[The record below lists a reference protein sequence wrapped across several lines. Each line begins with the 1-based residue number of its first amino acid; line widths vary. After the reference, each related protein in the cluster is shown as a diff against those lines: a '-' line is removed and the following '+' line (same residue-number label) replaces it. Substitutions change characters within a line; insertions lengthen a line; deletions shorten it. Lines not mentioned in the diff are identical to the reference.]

1 MQGGAAC
8 SQCWET
14 VPSILSRSTEGP
26 QGDPVA
32 MLHADET
39 LMSLPVAGFRRYAE
53 KLFLK
58 GRCFPRG
65 NTLVLK
71 LSDGFMRE
79 IVHSSYPEQSKR

>member
-1 MQGGAAC
+1 M
-8 SQCWET
+8 
-14 VPSILSRSTEGP
+14 EGP

-39 LMSLPVAGFRRYAE
+39 LMSLPIAGSKRYTE

-65 NTLVLK
+65 NSLVFILT
-71 LSDGFMRE
+71 DGCMRE
-79 IVHSSYPEQSKR
+79 IVHSS